1 MLLGRTSRGGPP
13 VLRRLMSAAVA
24 ADPGATLR
32 RANRFKWQRTAT
44 VFDGLTVGCVGWG
57 SPALASPPRRE
68 AALRGAITG
77 GCGWVELNEPLTSDD
92 PRLETPEAH
101 GDQFT

>member
-1 MLLGRTSRGGPP
+1 M
-13 VLRRLMSAAVA
+13 
-24 ADPGATLR
+24 
-32 RANRFKWQRTAT
+32 
-44 VFDGLTVGCVGWG
+44 
-57 SPALASPPRRE
+57 ASPPRRE